1 MFPRLA
7 RFGDQMLA
15 NRLRLIRIVPE
26 FLMQT
31 LKLLVQLPLKRLDAL
46 AIHATG
52 SPIRFDPLP
61 SHHQVLRL
69 VDLVT

>member
-1 MFPRLA
+1 MLSRLTC
-7 RFGDQMLA
+7 FGDQMLA
-15 NRLRLIRIVPE
+15 NRLRLIGVVPE

-46 AIHATG
+46 AIQATS
-52 SPIRFDPLP
+52 SPIRFYPFP
-61 SHHQVLRL
+61 GHHQVLRL